1 MSISV
6 PKIRARD
13 SSADT
18 PDDVDRPQDEIRALR
33 SESEAAEVD
42 GEPPA
47 VAANGVSR
55 PSLQTSDL
63 ADSRSRHT
71 SDSLNSPNSAR
82 LSPRPRDQPFE
93 DIAIDPLSHYILKR
107 TGTSSQL
114 HTRLKRQE
122 TNDSAHGSL
131 GEDSISKASGTS
143 TPPVRRMDLPA
154 LPVPKDKKKGVSFLS
169 RFIGGGKKKEP
180 TVNEE
185 DDSESI
191 HDQRTEGLDAA
202 VFSQPIGFTP
212 KFPPPPKYI
221 RVRAHNKHIKDF
233 NRLFLA
239 QELYKNPN
247 PIKDARNVSS
257 SEGSTPSLPSLP
269 MAKHKSGAIWSMKFS
284 KDGRYLAVAGQDKI
298 VTVWEVLCSE
308 EDRREHEIDE
318 EAQEQNGGTSS
329 NGGVRLNAPVFRAE
343 PLREYTGH
351 TADILDL
358 SWSKNNFLL
367 SSSMDKTVRLWHVSR
382 SECLCAFQHSD
393 FVTSIL
399 FHPKDD
405 RFFLAG
411 SLDSK
416 LRLWSIPDKS
426 VAFSVELPDLITA
439 VAFTPDGKHAIAGC
453 LSGLCIFYET
463 EGLRYHT
470 QVHVRSSHGRNARGS
485 KITGIEA
492 LNFPPDDPNGE
503 IKLLVTSNDS
513 RVRMYN
519 FRDKSLEIKFRGN
532 ENTCSQIHATFS
544 DDMKYVIC
552 GSEDRKVY
560 IWDVHS
566 GIGEKKTK
574 IPLEYFEAHSSIVT
588 CAIVAPT
595 KTRQLLGH
603 SGDPIY
609 DLCNPPPVTLLSRSE
624 SFASSIRSPEVAG
637 LRGRDPTA
645 YPSDKI
651 NTSKP
656 KAAEESPAYIAR
668 SLHLDGNIIVT
679 ADYNGKIKVFR
690 QDCAYLKRKNES
702 WETSSAF
709 SKKIGSGIFGNGAS
723 KRLSSGTYTSPNPDR
738 ILSWRNSVQS
748 QVSHDSS
755 RIGRTSMSNGGRESA
770 GRESAGRDS
779 AGRDSAGRD
788 SAGRESV
795 DDKDTSIVSSRNRSL
810 SPKKSISTMS
820 TQSYGTANSNIGMPK
835 IAISEVSG
843 NGNGPVASRSRATSI
858 NSISSSNL
866 GIRGRKDH
874 LPSPLAKTISNDPAD
889 LLLQESGQSLAFYNL
904 ATAPS
909 TSVGHLMA
917 DGSDRRPSIISSVDT
932 DDGFSSESDN
942 EAVKCKSSPTDVE
955 EHRLKQK
962 SQTAGGR
969 PYLSVQV
976 AIHHARVMVYIS
988 ASQSYKKTFGRI
1000 PSLLGEVACFDRYT
1014 FLVFSEK

>member
-1 MSISV
+1 MSLSV
-6 PKIRARD
+6 PKLRARN
-13 SSADT
+13 SSAEAH
-18 PDDVDRPQDEIRALR
+18 DDIDRPQDAIRAPLN
-33 SESEAAEVD
+33 ESEGAEVE
-42 GEPPA
+42 GEPPVTAPAASSAATSA
-47 VAANGVSR
+47 VKSSQNGAASR
-55 PSLQTSDL
+55 PALQINDL

-71 SDSLNSPNSAR
+71 SDSLNSPTSAR

-93 DIAIDPLSHYILKR
+93 DIAIDPLSQHILKR

-114 HTRLKRQE
+114 VYTRLKRQE
-122 TNDSAHGSL
+122 TNDSSVHGSL
-131 GEDSISKASGTS
+131 GEDSTGKTSGTS
-143 TPPVRRMDLPA
+143 TPPVRRIELPARRMELPA
-154 LPVPKDKKKGVSFLS
+154 LPVARDMKKGVSFLS

-180 TVNEE
+180 TVSEE

-221 RVRAHNKHIKDF
+221 RVRAHNKSVKDF
-233 NRLFLA
+233 NRVFFA
-239 QELYKNPN
+239 QELFKNPN

-257 SEGSTPSLPSLP
+257 EEGSTPSLPTLP
-269 MAKHKSGAIWSMKFS
+269 MPKHKSGAIWSMKFS

-308 EDRREHEIDE
+308 EDRREHEMDE
-318 EAQEQNGGTSS
+318 DSKEYSGGGGLYS

-492 LNFPPDDPNGE
+492 LNYPPDDPNGE
-503 IKLLVTSNDS
+503 VKLLITSNDS

-544 DDMKYVIC
+544 DDMKHVIC

-560 IWDVHS
+560 IWNVNA
-566 GIGEKKTK
+566 GLGEKKTK

-588 CAIVAPT
+588 CALIAPA

-609 DLCNPPPVTLLSRSE
+609 DLCNPPPVTLISRSE
-624 SFASSIRSPEVAG
+624 SFASSIKSPSVLAAA

-645 YPSDKI
+645 YPSEKI
-651 NTSKP
+651 NASKP
-656 KAAEESPAYIAR
+656 KPAEESPAYVAR

-702 WETSSAF
+702 WETSSTF
-709 SKKIGSGIFGNGAS
+709 SKKIGNGIFGNGGN
-723 KRLSSGTYTSPNPDR
+723 KRLSSGTYQSPNPDR

-748 QVSHDSS
+748 QLSHDGASS
-755 RIGRTSMSNGGRESA
+755 KFGRTSTSNG

-820 TQSYGTANSNIGMPK
+820 TQSYGTANSNVMPK
-835 IAISEVSG
+835 IAISDVSG
-843 NGNGPVASRSRATSI
+843 NGNGPVATRSRATSI
-858 NSISSSNL
+858 NSISSSNM
-866 GIRGRKDH
+866 GFRGRRDH

-904 ATAPS
+904 AAAPG
-909 TSVGHLMA
+909 TPVGHLMP
-917 DGSDRRPSIISSVDT
+917 DGSDRRQSLISSADT
-932 DDGFSSESDN
+932 DEGFSSESDN
-942 EAVKCKSSPTDVE
+942 EALRCKKCGGTAFKAKKSN
-955 EHRLKQK
+955 R
-962 SQTAGGR
+962 R
-969 PYLSVQV
+969 
-976 AIHHARVMVYIS
+976 
-988 ASQSYKKTFGRI
+988 
-1000 PSLLGEVACFDRYT
+1000 GEAK
-1014 FLVFSEK
+1014 LVCANCNTPC

>member
-6 PKIRARD
+6 PMIRARNAN
-13 SSADT
+13 ADA
-18 PDDVDRPQDEIRALR
+18 PDDVDRPQNDVRATQN
-33 SESEAAEVD
+33 ESEATEAVTV
-42 GEPPA
+42 EPSFVSA
-47 VAANGVSR
+47 KSQTSSR
-55 PSLQTSDL
+55 PTLRPTLQTSDL
-63 ADSRSRHT
+63 DSKSISRQT
-71 SDSLNSPNSAR
+71 SDSINSPSSVAH
-82 LSPRPRDQPFE
+82 SPRPRDQPFDE
-93 DIAIDPLSHYILKR
+93 IAIDPLSQHILKR
-107 TGTSSQL
+107 TGTSSNL
-114 HTRLKRQE
+114 HARLKRQD
-122 TNDSAHGSL
+122 TSDSTHGSL
-131 GEDSISKASGTS
+131 GEDSTSSFKASGAS
-143 TPPVRRMDLPA
+143 TPPVQRVNLPS
-154 LPVPKDKKKGVSFLS
+154 LPIGKDKKKGVSFLS
-169 RFIGGGKKKEP
+169 RFIGGSKRKEP

-185 DDSESI
+185 DDTESVI
-191 HDQRTEGLDAA
+191 GDQRTEGLDAA

-221 RVRAHNKHIKDF
+221 RVRAHHKPIKDF
-233 NRLFLA
+233 NRVFLA

-247 PIKDARNVSS
+247 PIKDARNVSPG
-257 SEGSTPSLPSLP
+257 ENGSTPSLPSLPSLP
-269 MAKHKSGAIWSMKFS
+269 MAKHKSGAIWSLKFS

-298 VTVWEVLCSE
+298 VTVWEVLSSE

-318 EAQEQNGGTSS
+318 DSQEFSNGHNLYS

-382 SECLCAFQHSD
+382 AECLCAFQHSD

-439 VAFTPDGKHAIAGC
+439 VAFTPDGKYAIAGC

-492 LNFPPDDPNGE
+492 LQFPPDDPNGE
-503 IKLLVTSNDS
+503 IKLLITSNDS

-560 IWDVHS
+560 IWDVNA
-566 GIGEKKTK
+566 GLGEKKTK
-574 IPLEYFEAHSSIVT
+574 VPLEYFEAHSSIVT
-588 CAIVAPT
+588 CAIIAPA

-609 DLCNPPPVTLLSRSE
+609 DLCNPPPVTLISRSE
-624 SFASSIRSPEVAG
+624 SFASSIKFSEALPK
-637 LRGRDPTA
+637 GRDHTA
-645 YPSDKI
+645 YPNEKI
-651 NTSKP
+651 NNSKP
-656 KAAEESPAYIAR
+656 KQAEESPAYITR
-668 SLHLDGNIIVT
+668 SLHLDGNIMVT

-690 QDCAYLKRKNES
+690 QDCAYLKRRNES
-702 WETSSAF
+702 WETSSTF
-709 SKKIGSGIFGNGAS
+709 SKKIGTGIFGSGGN
-723 KRLSSGTYTSPNPDR
+723 KRSSGHYQSPTGER

-748 QVSHDSS
+748 QASQDSS
-755 RIGRTSMSNGGRESA
+755 AKARRGSMGGRD
-770 GRESAGRDS
+770 SAGRDS

-788 SAGRESV
+788 SAGRDSAGQDSV

-820 TQSYGTANSNIGMPK
+820 TQSYGTASSNMPK
-835 IAISEVSG
+835 IAITDVSG
-843 NGNGPVASRSRATSI
+843 NGPVSTRSRATSV
-858 NSISSSNL
+858 NSVASSNL
-866 GIRGRKDH
+866 GIRGKQHGHGRDH
-874 LPSPLAKTISNDPAD
+874 LLPSSPLAKTMSNDPAD

-904 ATAPS
+904 AAAPS
-909 TSVGHLMA
+909 TSIGHLMA
-917 DGSDRRPSIISSVDT
+917 DGSDRRTSIISSMDT
-932 DDGFSSESDN
+932 DEGFSSESDN
-942 EAVKCKSSPTDVE
+942 DDALRCK
-955 EHRLKQK
+955 R
-962 SQTAGGR
+962 
-969 PYLSVQV
+969 
-976 AIHHARVMVYIS
+976 
-988 ASQSYKKTFGRI
+988 
-1000 PSLLGEVACFDRYT
+1000 
-1014 FLVFSEK
+1014 

>member
-1 MSISV
+1 MSISI
-6 PKIRARD
+6 PKIRARNP
-13 SSADT
+13 SADA
-18 PDDVDRPQDEIRALR
+18 PDDTDRLQEDIRPTQ
-33 SESEAAEVD
+33 SESDAAEV
-42 GEPPA
+42 EVEVPP
-47 VAANGVSR
+47 VTSTRSGSVVSR
-55 PSLQTSDL
+55 PTLQTSDL
-63 ADSRSRHT
+63 SRQT
-71 SDSLNSPNSAR
+71 TDSLNSPNSNR
-82 LSPRPRDQPFE
+82 LSPRPQDKPFN
-93 DIAIDPLSHYILKR
+93 DIAIDPLSQHILKR
-107 TGTSSQL
+107 TGSQF
-114 HTRLKRQE
+114 TYQQRLRRQD
-122 TNDSAHGSL
+122 TNDSTHGSL
-131 GEDSISKASGTS
+131 GEDSANSFKGSGTA
-143 TPPVRRMDLPA
+143 TPPVRKMDLN
-154 LPVPKDKKKGVSFLS
+154 LPSLQMGSKDKKKGVSFLS
-169 RFIGGGKKKEP
+169 RFIGGGKRKEP

-185 DDSESI
+185 DDSESVI
-191 HDQRTEGLDAA
+191 EQRTEGLDAA

-221 RVRAHNKHIKDF
+221 RIRSHNKHTRDF
-233 NRLFLA
+233 NHVFLA
-239 QELYKNPN
+239 QELFKNPN
-247 PIKDARNVSS
+247 PIKDARNVAG
-257 SEGSTPSLPSLP
+257 EGENGSAPTLPSIP

-284 KDGRYLAVAGQDKI
+284 KDGKYLAVAGQDKI

-308 EDRREHEIDE
+308 DDRREHEE
-318 EAQEQNGGTSS
+318 EENTQGFDGGNS
-329 NGGVRLNAPVFRAE
+329 GGVRLNAPVFRAE

-382 SECLCAFQHSD
+382 AECLCAFQHSD

-492 LNFPPDDPNGE
+492 LNYPPDDPNGGE
-503 IKLLVTSNDS
+503 IKLLITSNDS

-544 DDMKYVIC
+544 DDMKYIIC

-560 IWDVHS
+560 IWDVHA

-574 IPLEYFEAHSSIVT
+574 IPVEYFEAHNSIVT
-588 CAIVAPT
+588 CALIAPT

-609 DLCNPPPVTLLSRSE
+609 DLCNPPPVTLISRSE
-624 SFASSIRSPEVAG
+624 SFTSSIKSPVRAPETSAKI
-637 LRGRDPTA
+637 GRDPNA
-645 YPSDKI
+645 YISERIKASK
-651 NTSKP
+651 SKP
-656 KAAEESPAYIAR
+656 AEESPAYVAR

-690 QDCAYLKRKNES
+690 QDCAHIKRKNES
-702 WETSSAF
+702 WETSSTF
-709 SKKIGSGIFGNGAS
+709 SKKVQMFGSGGN
-723 KRLSSGTYTSPNPDR
+723 KRVSGQFSTHNPRDS

-748 QVSHDSS
+748 QYSYDS
-755 RIGRTSMSNGGRESA
+755 RIGRTSMQG

-779 AGRDSAGRD
+779 AAT
-788 SAGRESV
+788 REST
-795 DDKDTSIVSSRNRSL
+795 DDKDTSVVSSRNRSL

-820 TQSYGTANSNIGMPK
+820 TQSFGTASSNVVPK
-835 IAISEVSG
+835 IAVSEVVSG
-843 NGNGPVASRSRATSI
+843 NGNGPVATRSRATSI
-858 NSISSSNL
+858 NSVSSSNL
-866 GIRGRKDH
+866 NMRGKLAKDH
-874 LPSPLAKTISNDPAD
+874 LPSMTSPLAKTISNDPAD
-889 LLLQESGQSLAFYNL
+889 LMLQESGRSLAFYNL
-904 ATAPS
+904 AAAPS
-909 TSVGHLMA
+909 TSVGYLMA
-917 DGSDRRPSIISSVDT
+917 DGSDRRPSIISSADNT

-942 EAVKCKSSPTDVE
+942 DEALKCKRCGGTSFRAKKSNRRGE
-955 EHRLKQK
+955 ARLVCANCN
-962 SQTAGGR
+962 T
-969 PYLSVQV
+969 P
-976 AIHHARVMVYIS
+976 
-988 ASQSYKKTFGRI
+988 
-1000 PSLLGEVACFDRYT
+1000 C
-1014 FLVFSEK
+1014 